1 MASRPKKKKAWRDSQ
16 YKQGFVKKPKQKLG
30 SIHDEL
36 PKKVKKEDI

>member
-1 MASRPKKKKAWRDSQ
+1 MASRPKKKKAWKEQQ

-36 PKKVKKEDI
+36 PKKEKKHE